1 MTGLEIGLSAVL
13 AGMLAIFALL
23 WAKTPKP
30 SGPTV
35 VPKPSALQLQADT
48 ELKVQILA
56 DKAFAEKEQAEKLAG
71 VARDEAL
78 AAHQAH
84 LEEGAAALEGDPGA
98 LNAYLKQVGAGVRAQ

>member
-35 VPKPSALQLQADT
+35 VPKPSELQADT

-84 LEEGAAALEGDPGA
+84 LEQGAAALESDPGA